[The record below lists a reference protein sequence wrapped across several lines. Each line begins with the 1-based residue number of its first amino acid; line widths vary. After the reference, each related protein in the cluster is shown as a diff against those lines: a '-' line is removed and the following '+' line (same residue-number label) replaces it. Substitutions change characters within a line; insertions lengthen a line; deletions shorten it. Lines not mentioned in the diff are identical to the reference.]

1 MSRIAVFG
9 GSGYL
14 ASLIKNSNNKKTNTY
29 TFFSRKKGAKNY
41 INFSSYKKN
50 INILKNTKGGYETN
64 ILSAKMLEFVIENN
78 NINKKYIKDTKSGMD
93 YLKYKLDL
101 LKLGYF
107 GGENGNFIFINF
119 KNPKKA
125 YKVYKG
131 LKDKKIATR
140 YSFNGQ
146 FRNGILVTGC
156 PKPEMKKFV
165 KIFIKLI

>member
-1 MSRIAVFG
+1 M
-9 GSGYL
+9 
-14 ASLIKNSNNKKTNTY
+14 
-29 TFFSRKKGAKNY
+29 
-41 INFSSYKKN
+41 
-50 INILKNTKGGYETN
+50 
-64 ILSAKMLEFVIENN
+64 
-78 NINKKYIKDTKSGMD
+78 
-93 YLKYKLDL
+93 DL

-125 YKVYKG
+125 YKIYKG
-131 LKDKKIATR
+131 LKDNKIATR